1 MSNSNILKIGSIIFT
16 IGAVIL
22 LILSILGNDK
32 LITLSILFAL
42 VSTML
47 SAKDKSSKSNE
58 LTVPEKSK
66 NKILIWISVL
76 IIIAGIIF
84 AIIV

>member
-58 LTVPEKSK
+58 LTVPEKIK
-66 NKILIWISVL
+66 K
-76 IIIAGIIF
+76 
-84 AIIV
+84 